1 MPCGVWDLVPQPGIK
16 PVAPEAWSLN
26 HRITREFCYLLFNS
40 FYGAFFNKD
49 IWIFKSHLSVFYV
62 FMIYLER
69 TSQSQVYDKY
79 SPI

>member
-26 HRITREFCYLLFNS
+26 HWITREFCYLLFNS

-49 IWIFKSHLSVFYV
+49 IGFLNHTYQS
-62 FMIYLER
+62 FMF
-69 TSQSQVYDKY
+69 S
-79 SPI
+79 